1 MLQRVAK
8 YLFLI
13 FFGLLVLITAALA
26 FITLSET
33 GNRWLIREAQLY
45 APGELV
51 ITGISGGLVS
61 GLTLNGV
68 SYRLDEMVVEIDR
81 LVIDVYLP
89 DLLHGTARV
98 RLIDARNV
106 YYRAPPAAPD
116 AGPFVLPERIAL
128 PLAIQVDKAMV
139 AGLQVEADKAKTVI
153 DKLVLSVSAGPVRGL
168 HIKQFD
174 VSVQDNTLQL
184 SGKADL
190 NKPYGFRTKL
200 NWATRLPDAVTVAG
214 EAELEGDLRRFSIN
228 HTLSGPF
235 QMTGDGIVKLDGEQ
249 PEFRF
254 SGQWQ
259 ALRWPLSGDVE
270 YASEQGNYEIE
281 GHIDDY
287 RLKLGGPLDIRNAPA
302 MQVQARGHGNSGKLA
317 IDALDIV
324 MLDGSLSAS
333 GDVVWA
339 PGFTLAMDIRASD
352 INPGLQWPEW
362 PGRLD
367 LETRLDVTG
376 KDEHVAAAFRKLRL
390 KGTLHARPI
399 EVEGDLGFKNGL
411 PESTGLRIALGEN
424 RAEVSGVLDAQTG
437 LRYQVD
443 APKLAGVLPGL
454 AGQLSAN
461 GVIKGP
467 MDTVSANM
475 DLSASGLR
483 YQGNSLQTLS
493 VQALID
499 PVRPK
504 ASKLSVRAQGAQ
516 IGKTAVQSLALTS
529 QGWIDSHK
537 ASLDVTA
544 GQGRTLIEWR
554 GGYRHAA
561 WDGVL
566 EVATLELR
574 ELGNW
579 QLRDP
584 VALHVTAR
592 DARPFKACWQAQQRQ
607 VCVRGSR
614 DNDALQLAVEG
625 ESAEGHLR
633 GDIRLGRPGGGNN
646 QLSGTLNLDFPD
658 VRFMEPLMTDIKV
671 AGGAAAAEIRLSGS
685 LDTPEISG
693 TASLDKGRVI
703 IPALGVEMK
712 NIGFQA
718 EGKGP
723 DVVLSGTADSGKGSI
738 RLDGTLSLDKA
749 RDWPFTV
756 KLQGE
761 QFSIISLP
769 DKVIEVEP
777 DLQVAGSMQQIN
789 VTGSVRIP
797 HARIKLKK
805 LPPNT
810 VKVSADQVIVGP
822 AGAPVQQPST
832 IPVSVNVVANISDDV
847 HFEGLGLSTNLAG
860 SLGIRSLQSKT
871 LIANGVLELR
881 NGRYEGYGQKLA
893 IQRGRLLFA
902 GPLGNPALDIQAA
915 RIIGEVTAGLELTGN
930 VESPRLGLFSNPA
943 MANAEIMSY
952 LVTGKPLSDSS
963 TGKDSQAL
971 AAAAASLGANNPV
984 SREISQ
990 KLGIDLGVQSGAT
1003 DTDTALT
1010 VGKQLSPRLHI
1021 DYIYGLFNESAAFQV
1036 IYKLTRHLS
1045 LIGKSGAQ
1053 QSIDLKYSIE
1063 RE

>member
-1 MLQRVAK
+1 MLQRIAK
-8 YLFLI
+8 YLFLV

-33 GNRWLIREAQLY
+33 GNRWLIREAQRY
-45 APGELV
+45 APGELE
-51 ITGISGGLVS
+51 ISSISGELVS
-61 GLTLNGV
+61 GLTLKGV
-68 SYRLDEMVVEIDR
+68 SYRQDERVIEIDR
-81 LVIDVYLP
+81 LVLDVYLP
-89 DLLHGTARV
+89 DLLRGTARI
-98 RLIDARNV
+98 RLLDARNM

-116 AGPFVLPERIAL
+116 AEPFVLPERIPL
-128 PLAIQVDKAMV
+128 PLALQVDKV
-139 AGLQVEADKAKTVI
+139 RVTGLLVEADKAKTVV

-174 VSVQDNTLQL
+174 VSLQDKMLQL

-190 NKPYGFRTKL
+190 HKPYSFGATL
-200 NWATRLPDAVTVAG
+200 NWATRLPDAVTVSG
-214 EAELEGDLRRFSIN
+214 EAELKGDLHRFSVK

-235 QMTGDGIVKLDGEQ
+235 QLTSDGTVQLEGEQ

-259 ALRWPLSGDVE
+259 SLRWPLSGDVE
-270 YASEQGNYEIE
+270 YASAQGDYEIE
-281 GHIDDY
+281 GHVDDY
-287 RLKLGGPLDIRNAPA
+287 RLKLEGPLDIRNAPA
-302 MQVQARGHGNSGKLA
+302 MQVQARGHGDSGQLA
-317 IDALDIV
+317 IDALDIT
-324 MLDGSLSAS
+324 MLDGSLAAS
-333 GDVVWA
+333 GNVAWA
-339 PGFTLAMDIRASD
+339 PGFTLAMDIKASG

-367 LETRLDVTG
+367 LETRLDVTS
-376 KDEHVAAAFRKLRL
+376 KDERVAAAFRKLRL
-390 KGTLHARPI
+390 KGTLHTQPI
-399 EVEGDLGFKNGL
+399 TVEGDLGFKNGL

-424 RAEVSGVLDAQTG
+424 RAEVSGVLDARTG

-443 APKLAGVLPGL
+443 APKLAGVMPGL
-454 AGQLSAN
+454 AGQVRAN

-467 MDTVSANM
+467 MDAVSANL
-475 DLSASGLR
+475 DLSASGLS
-483 YQGNSLQTLS
+483 YQGNSVQTLS
-493 VQALID
+493 AQALID
-499 PVRPK
+499 PVRPQ
-504 ASKLSVRAQGAQ
+504 ASKLSIRAQGAL
-516 IGKTAVQSLALTS
+516 IGKTPVQSLALTS
-529 QGWIDSHK
+529 QGWIDRHK
-537 ASLDVTA
+537 VSLDVTA
-544 GQGRTLIEWR
+544 GQGRTLVELR
-554 GGYRHAA
+554 GGYRQAA

-574 ELGNW
+574 ALGNW

-584 VALHVTAR
+584 VELHVTAR

-614 DNDALQLAVEG
+614 ENDALQLALDG
-625 ESAEGHLR
+625 ESAEGQLH
-633 GDIRLGRPGGGNN
+633 GDIRLGRPGGGKD
-646 QLSGTLNLDFPD
+646 QLSGTVNLDFPD
-658 VRFMEPLMTDIKV
+658 LRFMEPLMTDIKV

-685 LDTPEISG
+685 LDAPEIGG
-693 TASLDKGRVI
+693 TASLSKGQMI
-703 IPALGVEMK
+703 IPALGIEMK

-718 EGKGP
+718 EGKGS
-723 DVVLSGTADSGKGSI
+723 DVVLSGSADSGKGSI
-738 RLDGTLSLDKA
+738 RLDGTLSLA
-749 RDWPFTV
+749 RARNWPFNV

-761 QFSIISLP
+761 HFAIISLP
-769 DKVIEVEP
+769 DKIIEVDPE
-777 DLQVAGSMQQIN
+777 LQVAGSMQRVD
-789 VTGSVRIP
+789 VTGSVRVP
-797 HARIKLKK
+797 YARIKLRK

-832 IPVSVNVVANISDDV
+832 LPVSVNVVANIGDDV

-860 SLGIRSLQSKT
+860 SLAIRSLESKI
-871 LIANGVLELR
+871 LIGNGVLELR
-881 NGRYEGYGQKLA
+881 NGRYDGYGQKLA

-915 RIIGEVTAGLELTGN
+915 RIIGEVTAGLQLTGN
-930 VESPRLGLFSNPA
+930 VESPRLSLFSNPA

-952 LVTGKPLSDSS
+952 LVTGKPLNDSS

-1021 DYIYGLFNESAAFQV
+1021 DYVYGLFNESAAFQV

-1045 LIGKSGAQ
+1045 LIGNSGAQ

-1063 RE
+1063 RK